1 MTTDVQMWE
10 PDEMLADGRPVAP
23 ERPRDVEAE
32 HILVATA
39 IMQPACIDELGAEG
53 FDPADITT
61 DWLRWTWW
69 AAEEL
74 RTEFRDGELKHLAV
88 HRQLEAWH
96 ADGRMILH
104 DGGGSIRVPPVDR
117 LMELCNAAH
126 FGAASWYAARVTKKA
141 VAARVVALGYDAI
154 LKGTSPAFDEDAD
167 VAAIQADLDGAVRPA
182 DDTDMAP
189 IGDLLLASIDRAT
202 TPPTNDQRIPTG
214 FMDLDS
220 LLSGGWA
227 PGQLVVIGA
236 RPAMGKS
243 TVAADFARGA
253 AIQNKIP
260 TLFES
265 LEMSKDEL
273 SDRILSAE
281 ARIALHHLK
290 NGIATDDDMVRAARR
305 APDIA
310 AAPLWINDGSLLS
323 LPLLRGRI
331 RNLVRTQGLRLVIV
345 DYLQLMQAPKAE
357 NRQQAVAE
365 ISRNLKLIA
374 RDFGITVIVL
384 CQLNRGPEQRQEK
397 KPMVSDL
404 RESGAIEQDAD
415 IVVLLHREDAYEKES
430 PRAGEADLIV
440 GKHRNGPTATITVA
454 FQGHYSRFVDMAQT

>member
-1 MTTDVQMWE
+1 VTTDTEMWA
-10 PDEMLADGRPVAP
+10 PDEILDETGPRPP
-23 ERPRDVEAE
+23 ERPRDVDAE
-32 HILVATA
+32 RILVATA
-39 IMQPACIDELGAEG
+39 IMQPDTIDEIGGEG

-61 DWLRWTWW
+61 DAYRWTWW
-69 AAEEL
+69 AVEEL
-74 RTEFRDGELKHLAV
+74 RTYFRDGELKHLAV

-96 ADGRMILH
+96 ADGRMPV
-104 DGGGSIRVPPVDR
+104 RPPSADQ
-117 LMELCNAAH
+117 LMELCNHAH
-126 FGAASWYAARVTKKA
+126 YGAAAWYAERVAKKA

-167 VAAIQADLDGAVRPA
+167 VATLQASLDGAVRPT
-182 DDTDMAP
+182 DDENLAP
-189 IGDLLLASIDRAT
+189 IGDLLLGSIDRAT
-202 TPPTNDQRIPTG
+202 TPPTIADRVPTG
-214 FMDLDS
+214 FIDLDS
-220 LLSGGWA
+220 LFSGGFKR
-227 PGQLVVIGA
+227 GQFVVIGA

-243 TVAADFARGA
+243 TVAADFARAA

-265 LEMSKDEL
+265 LEMTSEEL

-281 ARIALHHLK
+281 ARIAHHHLQQ
-290 NGIATDDDMVRAARR
+290 GAATDEDMRRAARR

-310 AAPLWINDGSLLS
+310 AAPLWINDAALLS
-323 LPLLRGRI
+323 LPVLRSRI
-331 RNLVRTQGLRLVIV
+331 RNLVRTEGLRLVIV

-365 ISRNLKLIA
+365 ISRNLKLLA
-374 RDFGITVIVL
+374 KDFDITVIVL

-415 IVVLLHREDAYEKES
+415 IVILLHRDDAYDREA

-440 GKHRNGPTATITVA
+440 GKHRGGPTAIITVA
-454 FQGHYSRFVDMAQT
+454 FQGHYSRFVDMAQS

>member
-1 MTTDVQMWE
+1 MSTETEMWAPE
-10 PDEMLADGRPVAP
+10 DLAPDAAPALP

-32 HILVATA
+32 RVLVATA
-39 IMQPACIDELGAEG
+39 VMQPAAIDELGAEG

-61 DWLRWTWW
+61 DWLRWVWF
-69 AAEEL
+69 AVEEL
-74 RTEFRDGELKHLAV
+74 RTSFRDGELKHLAV
-88 HRQLEAWH
+88 HRQLEEWH
-96 ADGRMILH
+96 ADGRMVLRE
-104 DGGGSIRVPPVDR
+104 GGAGVRVPSEET
-117 LMELCNAAH
+117 LMELCNHAH
-126 FGAASWYAARVTKKA
+126 YGSASWYATRVAKKA

-167 VAAIQADLDGAVRPA
+167 VATLQASLDGAVRPT
-182 DDTDMAP
+182 DDENLAP
-189 IGDLLLASIDRAT
+189 IGDLLLGSIDRAT
-202 TPPTNDQRIPTG
+202 TPPTIEDRVPTG

-220 LLSGGWA
+220 LFGGGFKR
-227 PGQLVVIGA
+227 GQFVVIGA

-243 TVAADFARGA
+243 TVAADFARAA
-253 AIQNKIP
+253 AIHNKIP

-265 LEMSKDEL
+265 LEMTSEEL

-281 ARIALHHLK
+281 ARIPHHHLQQ
-290 NGIATDDDMVRAARR
+290 GAATDEDMKRAARR

-310 AAPLWINDGSLLS
+310 AAPLWINDAALLS
-323 LPLLRGRI
+323 LPVLRGRI

-374 RDFGITVIVL
+374 KDFDITVVVL
-384 CQLNRGPEQRQEK
+384 CQLNRGPEQRTEK

-415 IVVLLHREDAYEKES
+415 IVFLLHREDAYDRES

-440 GKHRNGPTATITVA
+440 GKHRGGPTAIITVA
-454 FQGHYSRFVDMAQT
+454 FQGHYSRFVDMAVT

>member
-1 MTTDVQMWE
+1 MTTDTEMWA
-10 PDEMLADGRPVAP
+10 PDEAMADARPAAP

-32 HILVATA
+32 HILAATA
-39 IMQPACIDELGAEG
+39 IMQPAVIDELGAEG

-61 DWLRWTWW
+61 DAYRWIWW
-69 AAEEL
+69 AVEEL
-74 RTEFRDGELKHLAV
+74 RTVFRDGELKHLAV

-96 ADGRMILH
+96 ADGRMPT
-104 DGGGSIRVPPVDR
+104 RPPAVNQ
-117 LMELCNAAH
+117 LIEMVTHAH
-126 FGAASWYAARVTKKA
+126 PGAAAWYASRITKKA

-154 LKGTSPAFDEDAD
+154 IKGSSPAFDEDAD
-167 VAAIQADLDGAVRPA
+167 VAAIQSSLDGAVRPA
-182 DDTDMAP
+182 DDANLAP
-189 IGDLLLASIDRAT
+189 IGDLLLDSLDRAT

-220 LLSGGWA
+220 LLSGGWT

-253 AIQNKIP
+253 AIQHKIP

-265 LEMSKDEL
+265 LEMSKGEL

-305 APDIA
+305 TPDIA
-310 AAPLWINDGSLLS
+310 AAPLWINDGALLS
-323 LPLLRGRI
+323 LPTLRGRI

-374 RDFGITVIVL
+374 KDFGITVIVL

-415 IVVLLHREDAYEKES
+415 IVILLHRDDAYDRES

-440 GKHRNGPTATITVA
+440 GKHRNGPTAIITVA
-454 FQGHYSRFVDMAQT
+454 FQGHYSRFVDMAAT

>member
-1 MTTDVQMWE
+1 MTTDTELWA
-10 PDEMLADGRPVAP
+10 PDEAMADAGPRPP
-23 ERPRDVEAE
+23 TRPCDLEAE
-32 HILVATA
+32 RILVATA
-39 IMQPACIDELGAEG
+39 VMQPSAVDELGTDG

-61 DWLRWTWW
+61 DWLRWAWF
-69 AAEEL
+69 AVEEL
-74 RTEFRDGELKHLAV
+74 RTSFRDGELKHLAV

-96 ADGRMILH
+96 ADGRMPT
-104 DGGGSIRVPPVDR
+104 RVPPVDH
-117 LMELCNAAH
+117 LMELCNQAH
-126 FGAASWYAARVTKKA
+126 YGAAAWYARRVAKKA
-141 VAARVVALGYDAI
+141 VAARLVALGYDAI
-154 LKGTSPAFDEDAD
+154 LKGGSPAFDEDTD
-167 VAAIQADLDGAVRPA
+167 VAEIQSDLDGVFRPA
-182 DDTDMAP
+182 DDADIAS
-189 IGDLLLASIDRAT
+189 IGDLLLDSIERAT
-202 TPPTNDQRIPTG
+202 TPPSNDDRVPTG
-214 FMDLDS
+214 FIDLDA
-220 LLSGGWA
+220 LLCGGWA

-243 TVAADFARGA
+243 TLAADFARGA
-253 AIQNKIP
+253 AIRYKIP

-265 LEMSKDEL
+265 LEMGKDEL

-290 NGIATDDDMVRAARR
+290 QGICTDDDMVRAARR

-310 AAPLWINDGSLLS
+310 AAPLWINDGALLS
-323 LPLLRGRI
+323 LPMLRGRI

-345 DYLQLMQAPKAE
+345 DYLQLMQAPRAE

-374 RDFGITVIVL
+374 KDFGITVVVL

-415 IVVLLHREDAYEKES
+415 IVILLHREDAYERDS

-440 GKHRNGPTATITVA
+440 GKHRGGPTATITTA
-454 FQGHYSRFVDMAQT
+454 FQGHYSRFIDMAQT

>member
-1 MTTDVQMWE
+1 MTTDTEMWA
-10 PDEMLADGRPVAP
+10 PDEAVADAGPRPP
-23 ERPRDVEAE
+23 ERPRDVDAE
-32 HILVATA
+32 RILVATA
-39 IMQPACIDELGAEG
+39 IMQPDSVDELGADG

-61 DWLRWTWW
+61 DWLRWSWW
-69 AAEEL
+69 AVEEL
-74 RTEFRDGELKHLAV
+74 RTHFRDGELKHLAV

-96 ADGRMILH
+96 ADGRMPV
-104 DGGGSIRVPPVDR
+104 RVPAADQ
-117 LMELCNAAH
+117 LMELCNEAHYGNAA
-126 FGAASWYAARVTKKA
+126 WYARRVVKKA

-154 LKGTSPAFDEDAD
+154 LKGTSPAFDEDED
-167 VAAIQADLDGAVRPA
+167 VATLQTSLDGVVRPA
-182 DDTDMAP
+182 DDDNLAP
-189 IGDLLLASIDRAT
+189 IGDLLLDSLERAV
-202 TPPTNDQRIPTG
+202 TPPTNEDRVPTG

-220 LLSGGWA
+220 LFSGGFKR
-227 PGQLVVIGA
+227 GQLVVIGA

-243 TVAADFARGA
+243 TVAADFARA
-253 AIQNKIP
+253 ASIRNKIP

-265 LEMSKDEL
+265 LEMTSEEL

-281 ARIALHHLK
+281 ARIAHHHLQQ
-290 NGIATDDDMVRAARR
+290 GAATDDDMKRAARR

-310 AAPLWINDGSLLS
+310 AAPLWINDAALLS
-323 LPLLRGRI
+323 LPVLRGRI
-331 RNLVRTQGLRLVIV
+331 RNLVRTQGLRLVII
-345 DYLQLMQAPKAE
+345 DYLQLMQAPRAE

-374 RDFGITVIVL
+374 KDFDITVVVL

-415 IVVLLHREDAYEKES
+415 IVILLHREDAYDRES

-440 GKHRNGPTATITVA
+440 GKHRGGPTAIVTVA
-454 FQGHYSRFVDMAQT
+454 FQGHFSRFVDMAQT

>member
-1 MTTDVQMWE
+1 MTTDTELWA
-10 PDEMLADGRPVAP
+10 PDELVADAGPRPP

-32 HILVATA
+32 RVLVATA
-39 IMQPACIDELGAEG
+39 IMQPAAVDELGAEG
-53 FDPADITT
+53 FDPGDITT
-61 DWLRWTWW
+61 DWLRWTWF
-69 AAEEL
+69 AVEEL
-74 RTEFRDGELKHLAV
+74 RTHFRDGELKHLAV
-88 HRQLEAWH
+88 HRQLETWH
-96 ADGRMILH
+96 ADGRMP
-104 DGGGSIRVPPVDR
+104 SRVPAADQ
-117 LMELCNAAH
+117 LMELCNEAH
-126 FGAASWYAARVTKKA
+126 YGNASWYATRVTKKA

-167 VAAIQADLDGAVRPA
+167 VAAIQADLDGAIRP
-182 DDTDMAP
+182 TDEENLAP
-189 IGDLLLASIDRAT
+189 IGDLLLGSIERAT
-202 TPPTNDQRIPTG
+202 TPPTNEDRIPTG
-214 FMDLDS
+214 FTDLDS
-220 LLSGGWA
+220 LLCGGWA
-227 PGQLVVIGA
+227 PGQLIVIGA

-243 TVAADFARGA
+243 TLAQDFARGA

-281 ARIALHHLK
+281 ARIAHHHLK
-290 NGIATDDDMVRAARR
+290 QGAATDDDMQRAARR
-305 APDIA
+305 APAIA
-310 AAPLWINDGSLLS
+310 AAPLWINDGALLS
-323 LPLLRGRI
+323 LPILRGRV
-331 RNLVRTQGLRLVIV
+331 RHLVRTKGLRLVLV
-345 DYLQLMQAPKAE
+345 DYLQLMQAPRAE

-374 RDFGITVIVL
+374 KDFGITVIVL

-415 IVVLLHREDAYEKES
+415 IVILLHREDAYEREH

-440 GKHRNGPTATITVA
+440 GKHRGGPTATITTA
-454 FQGHYSRFVDMAQT
+454 FQGHFSRFCDMAAT

>member
-1 MTTDVQMWE
+1 VTTETDLWI
-10 PDEMLADGRPVAP
+10 ADDAAVDAGPRPP

-32 HILVATA
+32 RVLVATA
-39 IMQPACIDELGAEG
+39 IMQHNAIDELGAEG

-61 DWLRWTWW
+61 DWLRWSWF
-69 AAEEL
+69 AVEEL
-74 RTEFRDGELKHLAV
+74 RTGFRDGELKHLAV

-96 ADGRMILH
+96 ADGRMP
-104 DGGGSIRVPPVDR
+104 SRVPAADQ
-117 LMELCNAAH
+117 LMELCNEAHYGNAA
-126 FGAASWYAARVTKKA
+126 WYAGRVAKKA

-154 LKGTSPAFDEDAD
+154 LKGASPAFDEDSD
-167 VAAIQADLDGAVRPA
+167 VASIQADLDGAVRPT
-182 DDTDMAP
+182 DDSNLAV
-189 IGDLLLASIDRAT
+189 IGDLLLDSIERAT
-202 TPPTNDQRIPTG
+202 TPPTNEDRIPTG
-214 FMDLDS
+214 FIDLDS
-220 LLSGGWA
+220 LFCGGFA

-243 TVAADFARGA
+243 TIAQDFARAA
-253 AIQNKIP
+253 AIRNKIP

-265 LEMSKDEL
+265 LEMSQAEL

-281 ARIALHHLK
+281 ARIAHHHLK
-290 NGIATDDDMVRAARR
+290 QGIATDDDMKRAARR

-310 AAPLWINDGSLLS
+310 AAPLWINDAALLS
-323 LPLLRGRI
+323 LPILRGRV
-331 RNLVRTQGLRLVIV
+331 RNLVRTKGLRLVIV
-345 DYLQLMQAPKAE
+345 DYLQLMQAPRAE

-374 RDFGITVIVL
+374 KDFGITVIVL

-397 KPMVSDL
+397 KPQVSDL

-415 IVVLLHREDAYEKES
+415 IVILLHREDAYEKES

-440 GKHRNGPTATITVA
+440 GKHRGGPTATITTA
-454 FQGHYSRFVDMAQT
+454 FQGHFSRFCDMAAT

>member
-1 MTTDVQMWE
+1 VTTDTEMWAPE
-10 PDEMLADGRPVAP
+10 EVAADAGPRPP

-32 HILVATA
+32 RVLIATA
-39 IMQPACIDELGAEG
+39 MQQPNVVDELGAEG

-61 DWLRWTWW
+61 DTYRWIWW
-69 AAEEL
+69 AIEEL
-74 RTEFRDGELKHLAV
+74 KTQFQAGELRHLAV

-96 ADGRMILH
+96 ADGRMPTRPPTEVQLTSLH
-104 DGGGSIRVPPVDR
+104 
-117 LMELCNAAH
+117 LAAH
-126 FGAASWYAARVTKKA
+126 PGAAAWYAERVTKKA

-154 LKGTSPAFDEDAD
+154 LKGASPAFDEDTD
-167 VAAIQADLDGAVRPA
+167 VAAIQADLDGVVRAPDDA
-182 DDTDMAP
+182 DLAP
-189 IGDLLLASIDRAT
+189 IGDLLGDSLIRAV
-202 TPPTNDQRIPTG
+202 TPPTNEQRIPTG
-214 FMDLDS
+214 FIDLDS
-220 LLSGGWA
+220 LFCGGWA

-243 TVAADFARGA
+243 TLAADFARGA
-253 AIQNKIP
+253 AIRHKIP

-265 LEMSKDEL
+265 LEMGKDEL
-273 SDRILSAE
+273 SDRILCAE
-281 ARIALHHLK
+281 ARIPHHHLK
-290 NGIATDDDMVRAARR
+290 QGIVSDADMAKAARR

-310 AAPLWINDGSLLS
+310 AAPLWINDGALLS
-323 LPLLRGRI
+323 LPMLRGRV
-331 RNLVRTQGLRLVIV
+331 RNLVRTEGLRLVIV

-357 NRQQAVAE
+357 SRQQAVAE

-374 RDFGITVIVL
+374 KDFQITVIVL

-440 GKHRNGPTATITVA
+440 GKHRGGPTATITCA
-454 FQGHYSRFVDMAQT
+454 FQGHFARFCDMAAA